1 MVLCMNVHWL
11 VAFVRKIPW
20 TPPSELFAQFG
31 QVPACTVPFD
41 KKTGFHTGMGWIQF
55 SSEKELNT

>member
-1 MVLCMNVHWL
+1 MSTGWL
-11 VAFVRKIPW
+11 HLSEKFPGLW
-20 TPPSELFAQFG
+20 PPSELFAQFG
-31 QVPACTVPFD
+31 QVPVCTVPFD